1 MPILWRRKQTQRGNV
16 CLREGP
22 FSIGSSDSGA
32 RGPSLRVMLC
42 PGAAVCGVCGHSAWA
57 CSVLSALS
65 QALAGSGEGQ
75 TASDRAQRG
84 CRNAGPSSA
93 RCLCRRLSTLWGCR
107 RCPAPGLRSTFPMP
121 GSWLPHSPTAPG
133 HPPASAHTAP
143 PVPPKQV
150 ASPLF
155 SGPHWPHFRAL
166 ITIYSYLCFFSRCL
180 SRYELL
186 RVEIVSG
193 KQETCVEYFQNEQV
207 RS

>member
-84 CRNAGPSSA
+84 CRNAGPSSP

-107 RCPAPGLRSTFPMP
+107 PAPLQASARPSQCLEA
-121 GSWLPHSPTAPG
+121 GSPA
-133 HPPASAHTAP
+133 HPPLQATLRRQLTQHP
-143 PVPPKQV
+143 
-150 ASPLF
+150 
-155 SGPHWPHFRAL
+155 
-166 ITIYSYLCFFSRCL
+166 L
-180 SRYELL
+180 SR
-186 RVEIVSG
+186 
-193 KQETCVEYFQNEQV
+193 
-207 RS
+207 RSRSPPRYSPALTGPTLGHSLQLIAICASFLAASLDTNS